1 MNLDRLTTE
10 QRNKNTMNLDTLSTI
25 DILRLMNDED
35 KRVPTSVRKELPQIE
50 KVVEAVK
57 QSFNQGGHLI
67 YVGAGTSGRLGI
79 LDAAECVP
87 TFNADPSMVQGLI
100 AGGIS
105 AMTVAVEGAEDS
117 RNLGEEDLKN
127 IHLTDKDT
135 VLGIAASGR
144 TPYVIGALEYAKKV
158 GATTASLACNNNAEI
173 SKHADINIEVQV
185 GPEVLTGST
194 RLKSGTAQK
203 LVLNMISTASMISI
217 GKVYKN
223 LMVDVKP
230 TNDKLVERS
239 KSIIRQATDCSYEVA
254 DQFFHEA
261 DNNVKLAIVMILTNL
276 SKEEAK
282 QRLNDSKGFVRNVIE
297 SEV

>member
-25 DILRLMNDED
+25 DVLRLMNEED
-35 KRVPTSVRKELPQIE
+35 QTVPASVSKALPQIQ
-50 KVVEAVK
+50 KVVDAVK
-57 QSFNQGGHLI
+57 ESFHQGGHLV

-87 TFNADPSMVQGLI
+87 TFSADPSMVQGLI
-100 AGGIS
+100 AGGLQ

-117 RNLGEEDLKN
+117 LTLGEKDLRD
-127 IHLTDKDT
+127 IHLTNKDT
-135 VLGIAASGR
+135 VIGIAASGR
-144 TPYVIGALEYAKKV
+144 TPYVIGALEYAKKI
-158 GATTASLACNNNAEI
+158 GAATASLACNKNAEI
-173 SKHADINIEVQV
+173 SKHAEMSMEVEV

-203 LVLNMISTASMISI
+203 LVLNMISTASMIGI

-239 KSIIRQATDCSYEVA
+239 KSIIMQATDCSYEIA
-254 DQFFHEA
+254 DRFFKEA
-261 DNNVKLAIVMILTNL
+261 DKNVKLAIVMILTNL
-276 SKEEAK
+276 SKNEAK
-282 QRLNDSKGFVRNVIE
+282 NRLDDNRGFIRKVIE
-297 SEV
+297 R

>member
-1 MNLDRLTTE
+1 MNLDKLATE
-10 QRNKNTMNLDTLSTI
+10 QRNEKTMNLDTLSTI

-35 KRVPTSVRKELPQIE
+35 SRVPASVREELPQIE

-57 QSFNQGGHLI
+57 KSFRQGGHLI

-87 TFNADPSMVQGLI
+87 TFSVDSSMVQGLI

-117 RNLGEEDLKN
+117 LDLGEEDLKN
-127 IHLTDKDT
+127 IHLTNKDT

-144 TPYVIGALEYAKKV
+144 TPYVIGALEYAKKI
-158 GATTASLACNNNAEI
+158 GATTATLACNKNAEI
-173 SKHADINIEVQV
+173 SKHADINIEVEV
-185 GPEVLTGST
+185 GPEILTGST

-203 LVLNMISTASMISI
+203 LVLNMISTASMVGI

-239 KSIIRQATDCSYEVA
+239 KTIIMQATDCNYEVA
-254 DQFFHEA
+254 DKFFREA
-261 DNNVKLAIVMILTNL
+261 DKNVKLAIVMILTSL
-276 SKEEAK
+276 SKEEARQK
-282 QRLNDSKGFVRNVIE
+282 LTDKKGFIRNVIE
-297 SEV
+297 T

>member
-1 MNLDRLTTE
+1 MDLDKLATE
-10 QRNKNTMNLDTLSTI
+10 QRNKATMELDTLSTI
-25 DILRLMNDED
+25 EILQLMNEED
-35 KRVPTSVRKELPQIE
+35 KSVPISVSKELPQIE

-57 QSFNQGGHLI
+57 HSFSQGGHLI

-87 TFNADPSMVQGLI
+87 TFSADPSMVQGLI

-117 RNLGEEDLKN
+117 ISLAEEDLKN

-135 VLGIAASGR
+135 VMGIAASGR
-144 TPYVIGALEYAKKV
+144 TPYVIGALDYAKKV
-158 GATTASLACNNNAEI
+158 GATTASLACNKQAEI
-173 SKHADINIEVQV
+173 SKHADINIEVVV

-194 RLKSGTAQK
+194 RLKSGSAQK
-203 LVLNMISTASMISI
+203 LVLNMISTASMIGI

-230 TNDKLVERS
+230 TNDKLVERA
-239 KSIIRQATDCSYEVA
+239 KSIIMQATDCDYEKA
-254 DQFFHEA
+254 EHYFHEA
-261 DNNVKLAIVMILTNL
+261 DKNVKLAIVMILTNL

-282 QRLNDSKGFVRNVIE
+282 QKLNDSKGFIRKVINA
-297 SEV
+297 

>member
-1 MNLDRLTTE
+1 MNLDKLATE
-10 QRNKNTMNLDTLSTI
+10 QRNEKTMNLDTLSTI

-35 KRVPTSVRKELPQIE
+35 SRVPASVREELPQIE

-57 QSFNQGGHLI
+57 KSFRQGGHLI

-87 TFNADPSMVQGLI
+87 TFSVDPSMVQGLI

-117 RNLGEEDLKN
+117 LDLGEEDLKN
-127 IHLTDKDT
+127 IHLTNKDT

-144 TPYVIGALEYAKKV
+144 TPYVIGALEYAKKI
-158 GATTASLACNNNAEI
+158 GATTATLACNKNAEI
-173 SKHADINIEVQV
+173 SKHADINIEVEV
-185 GPEVLTGST
+185 GPEILTGST

-203 LVLNMISTASMISI
+203 LVLNMISTASMVGI

-239 KSIIRQATDCSYEVA
+239 KTIIMQATDCNYEVA
-254 DQFFHEA
+254 DKFFREA
-261 DNNVKLAIVMILTNL
+261 DKNVKLAIVMILTSL
-276 SKEEAK
+276 SKEEARQK
-282 QRLNDSKGFVRNVIE
+282 LTDKKGFIRNVIE
-297 SEV
+297 T